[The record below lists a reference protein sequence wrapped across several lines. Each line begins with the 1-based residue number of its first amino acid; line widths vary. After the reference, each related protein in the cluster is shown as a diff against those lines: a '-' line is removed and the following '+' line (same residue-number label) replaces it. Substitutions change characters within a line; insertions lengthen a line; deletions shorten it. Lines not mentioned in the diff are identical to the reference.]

1 METNTHKKSPLLFDA
16 DAEQGVELLIQY
28 RGVERTVAHRFAPLT
43 DELFFHFEQRK
54 KTRARVSGQDLLTV
68 RNEDQEVSAAE
79 WLWNELA
86 LGRDGYVTRD
96 DWRERTNVLDKA
108 QAIRD
113 GLLAVYAVRGA
124 VVTSI
129 DPSEMEPVDDDLG
142 TEIALDC
149 LFNSTALTVRHAFRA
164 PSAADVKEY
173 DRLMR
178 IADNLIARGGRRPES
193 AQVVIPSK
201 ARELAAL
208 YDRLAVGADGYAA
221 RVPAHH
227 KREAVLE
234 LFSREAR
241 VTEKK

>member
-1 METNTHKKSPLLFDA
+1 MDTNTHTTPSPLFDA
-16 DAEQGVELLIQY
+16 DAEQRVELLIQY

-43 DELFFHFEQRK
+43 DDLFFQFEQRK

-86 LGRDGYVTRD
+86 LGRDGYVPRD
-96 DWRERTNVLDKA
+96 DWRERTNVVDKA

-113 GLLAVYAVRGA
+113 GLLAVYAVRA
-124 VVTSI
+124 APAA
-129 DPSEMEPVDDDLG
+129 DPAELEPVDDDLG

-178 IADNLIARGGRRPES
+178 IADNLIARGGRRPDS
-193 AQVVIPSK
+193 AQLVIPSK

-208 YDRLAVGADGYAA
+208 YDRLAVGAEGYAG

>member
-1 METNTHKKSPLLFDA
+1 MDPSQSSTLFDA
-16 DAEQGVELLIQY
+16 DAEQRIELLIQY
-28 RGVERTVAHRFAPLT
+28 RGVERTVAHRLAPVT
-43 DELFFHFEQRK
+43 DELFFQYEQK
-54 KTRARVSGQDLLTV
+54 KQIRVRVSGQDLLVV
-68 RNEDQEVSAAE
+68 RNDDQELAAAE

-86 LGRDGYVTRD
+86 VGREGYVERD
-96 DWRERTNVLDKA
+96 DWRARTNLWDKA
-108 QAIRD
+108 QAVRE
-113 GLLAVYAVRGA
+113 GLLAVY
-124 VVTSI
+124 VTG
-129 DPSEMEPVDDDLG
+129 DANPVTDGEDELVDDDLG

-149 LFNSTALTVRHAFRA
+149 LYNGTVLTTRHAFSA

-173 DRLMR
+173 DRMMR
-178 IADNLIARGGRRPES
+178 VADNLIARGRRS
-193 AQVVIPSK
+193 DAAQIVIPSK

-208 YDRLAVGADGYAA
+208 YDRLIIQTDGYVG